1 MLSSLSDIHFVDCL
15 DSLLCTWSYEVIVFG
30 SNLLLFGTLAKWS
43 DSARLETRTKESNM
57 CASIWVLKPQCVMKV
72 KGNVGYLR

>member
-43 DSARLETRTKESNM
+43 AQD
-57 CASIWVLKPQCVMKV
+57 QHF
-72 KGNVGYLR
+72 GYLQLAKTYRLFLIFDNFYHSVLSSSNITK

>member
-1 MLSSLSDIHFVDCL
+1 MLSSLLDIHLVECV
-15 DSLLCTWSYEVIVFG
+15 DSLLCTWLYTVIVFG

-72 KGNVGYLR
+72 KGNVDCLR